1 MKSSFLKVIL
11 FPLDLVFLTLDSWVI
26 TFRRIKRILKKEK
39 DQPCHFCQGDD
50 HSESP
55 HPVRSVLKYQN
66 GWLVKLLSPCIRFK
80 RIDGRRVAMCKQEG
94 GFTRPPAIVPLVAV
108 LMLTFWL
115 GGSLGIL
122 YGLSSDKEHFW
133 GNFVTFFSP
142 SSMSTGEDDEV
153 DFLEAGDS
161 QLNPERAE
169 RYYRDGIKAL
179 DQFKFPD
186 AQVSLKRAIQNFPTD
201 PKYHYSLARAF
212 FGTRQ
217 FVDGEA
223 SLRRALEFDAE
234 HVDALLMLAE
244 LLQGQEKAGE
254 AYTHASKALELE
266 PDNLRAVRMNA
277 ALLAARGDK
286 ETVRG
291 LMEQLKTEDGE
302 NADTLTF
309 LGRLEFSL
317 YQDFEAS
324 EALLNASL
332 EINQDHVGALMA
344 MIPIHAQK
352 KDMDSVN
359 ETMNRVLELQ
369 PENLQALRLQA
380 EMMMSRYG
388 LGVGLRYYGN
398 LMTRFG
404 NDPTLRLRYAELLL
418 QSGNITEGKR
428 LAEQLTA
435 SRIPNI
441 ERTSHWMLAQMY
453 AQIRM
458 YDDAIKHAQDTLR
471 VAPGARN
478 VQVFL
483 AQQYLQSGE
492 GLLAKRAL
500 ERAIVNQENLN
511 PNLYILMSRI
521 LQEMDEEDE
530 AIAYLDGVL
539 AENAD
544 LDRVRMRKVEIQMQT
559 PQWQSALPD
568 TRLLHEKYPDDPALR
583 NNLAFLLARSGQEL
597 DKAQELVESLKD
609 QFDQNPV
616 ILDTYG
622 FVLAAAG
629 KHEQAIEVYEQAL
642 EKAGGNMTIRFHYAV
657 SLAALGRSEEAL
669 RQLEAVLIIQP
680 NFPQADDAR
689 SLQSQLSAGA

>member
-1 MKSSFLKVIL
+1 MKSAVLKILL
-11 FPLDLVFLTLDSWVI
+11 FPLDLVFLTLDAWVI
-26 TFRRIKRILKKEK
+26 TSRRILRIFKKEK

-66 GWLVKLLSPCIRFK
+66 EWMVKLLSPCVRFK
-80 RIDGRRVAMCKQEG
+80 RIDGRRIGLCKQEG
-94 GFTRPPAIVPLVAV
+94 GFTRPPALVPIVAL
-108 LMLTFWL
+108 LMVTLWL
-115 GGSLGIL
+115 GGGLGLL
-122 YGLSSDKEHFW
+122 YALSSDRANFW
-133 GNFVTFFSP
+133 GNFVTFFNP
-142 SSMSTGEDDEV
+142 SSMDSGEEEDV

-169 RYYRDGIKAL
+169 RYYREGVKAL
-179 DQFKFPD
+179 DQYKFPD
-186 AQVSLKRAIQNFPTD
+186 AQVFLKRAIQNHPT
-201 PKYHYSLARAF
+201 KAEYHYALARAF

-217 FVDGEA
+217 FVDGET
-223 SLRRALEFDAE
+223 SLRRALEFEEE

-254 AYTHASKALELE
+254 AYTHAAKALELE
-266 PDNLRAVRMNA
+266 PENLKAVRMNA
-277 ALLAARGDK
+277 ALLAARGEKDA
-286 ETVRG
+286 VRG
-291 LMEQLKTEDGE
+291 LMDQLLSEDGE
-302 NADTLTF
+302 NTDTLTF

-317 YQDFEAS
+317 FQDLEKS
-324 EALLNASL
+324 EALLLSALSKKP
-332 EINQDHVGALMA
+332 DHVGGLMA

-359 ETMNRVLELQ
+359 ETMNKVLELQ

-380 EMMMSRYG
+380 EMMMSRFG

-398 LMTRFG
+398 LMNRFG

-418 QSGNITEGKR
+418 QSGNIAEGKR
-428 LAEQLTA
+428 LATQLTA
-435 SRIPNI
+435 SRVPNI

-458 YDDAIKHAQDTLR
+458 YDEAIEHAQATLR
-471 VAPGARN
+471 VAPNARN

-492 GLLAKRAL
+492 PLLAKRAL
-500 ERAIVNQENLN
+500 ERAVVNQENLN

-521 LQEMDEEDE
+521 LQEMDQTDQ

-539 AENAD
+539 AEKED

-559 PQWQSALPD
+559 PLWKRALPD

-583 NNLAFLLARSGQEL
+583 NNLAFLLARSGEEL
-597 DKAQELVESLKD
+597 DTARELVESLKD
-609 QFDQNPV
+609 QFEENPV

-622 FVLAAAG
+622 YVLAAAG
-629 KHEQAIEVYEQAL
+629 EHEEAIKIYEQAL
-642 EKAGGNMTIRFHYAV
+642 ERAGNNMTIRFHYAV
-657 SLAALGRSEEAL
+657 SLAALGRKDDAL

-680 NFPQADDAR
+680 DFPQAEEAR
-689 SLQSQLSAGA
+689 NLQTQLSAGA